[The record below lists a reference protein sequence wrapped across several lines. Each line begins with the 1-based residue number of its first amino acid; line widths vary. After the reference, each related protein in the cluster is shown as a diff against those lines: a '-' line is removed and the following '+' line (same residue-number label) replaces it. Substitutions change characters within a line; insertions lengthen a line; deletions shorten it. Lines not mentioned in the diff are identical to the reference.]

1 MQQIALKELAR
12 LCEEGERERV
22 CECAF
27 SFACVCVNVRVRA
40 GLCERVRG
48 WLSARD
54 GKKARERDEKMISE

>member
-1 MQQIALKELAR
+1 MK
-12 LCEEGERERV
+12 EREYVSVHLALR
-22 CECAF
+22 
-27 SFACVCVNVRVRA
+27 VCVNVRVRV